1 MRTTLH
7 RVGAACAAGLVAQAG
22 CAAAPRGAPRDPS
35 PVPAGTAAD
44 SARAPTETRAV
55 AALDRR
61 AIDLQR
67 ASRVEELLRG
77 RFAGVSVLRTADG
90 DYAVRIRGDHGLG
103 GGDPLFVVDG
113 MPIAGSAGR
122 ALAGIAPNDVAR
134 IEVLKDAAATAPYGV
149 QGRHGVVLITTRRRD

>member
-1 MRTTLH
+1 MRRIMQ
-7 RVGAACAAGLVAQAG
+7 RVGALCATGIVTQAG
-22 CAAAPRGAPRDPS
+22 CASAPRGAPRDAPRDAS
-35 PVPAGTAAD
+35 PDP
-44 SARAPTETRAV
+44 ARAPAETRAV

-90 DYAVRIRGDHGLG
+90 DYAVRIRGDQGLA

-113 MPIAGSAGR
+113 MPIPGGARR
-122 ALAGIAPNDVAR
+122 ALAGIPPNDVAR